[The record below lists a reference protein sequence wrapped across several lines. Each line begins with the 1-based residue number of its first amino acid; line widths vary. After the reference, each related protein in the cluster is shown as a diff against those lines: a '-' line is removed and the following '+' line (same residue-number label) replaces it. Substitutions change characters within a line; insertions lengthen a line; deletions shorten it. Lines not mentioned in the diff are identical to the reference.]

1 MKLAFFIACF
11 LSLNGFFAQVTMT
24 ANIPTE
30 LAPGSNRTVEVKINK
45 GAISNFSKYQIDVP
59 ANVTLSEVDSK
70 TGNFSFENN
79 RAKIVW
85 VSIPT
90 ESEFIVSFKM
100 EITAAATGTGSFVQK
115 FYFLDNGTKKE
126 IEGEGYTITFNANA
140 STTAPVATT
149 TEPVKTNTP
158 ESTPPPTAPI
168 TEVKPEVKSVPEPV
182 VAAEPTTKPVVTET
196 KPVSEPPAVKEKP
209 EPVAKVK
216 AEPKAAPSAPAASG
230 QVFKVQIG
238 AYNAMPPKSK
248 YAAAGKASVSNEDG
262 FYKVL
267 VGSFSS
273 KEEAMKK
280 RDDLKAKG
288 LNGFVVSYM
297 NGVRVK

>member
-11 LSLNGFFAQVTMT
+11 LSLNSFFAQVSMT

-59 ANVTLSEVDSK
+59 ANVTLSEIDSK

-85 VSIPT
+85 VSIPV
-90 ESEFIVSFKM
+90 ESEFMVSFKM
-100 EITAAATGTGSFVQK
+100 EVTAAATGTGSFVQK

-126 IEGEGYTITFNANA
+126 VEGESYTITFNANA
-140 STTAPVATT
+140 SATAPVATA
-149 TEPVKTNTP
+149 TEPVKTAAP
-158 ESTPPPTAPI
+158 ESTPTTTPV
-168 TEVKPEVKSVPEPV
+168 TEVKPEVKSEPV
-182 VAAEPTTKPVVTET
+182 VAAEPTTKPVISET

-216 AEPKAAPSAPAASG
+216 AEPKVAPSAPSTNG

-238 AYNAMPPKSK
+238 AYNAMPSKSK

-288 LNGFVVSYM
+288 LSGFVVSYM